1 MNHIPAQGKQIFI
14 ILFIENTHT
23 PEIMRTLVLLTIA
36 ALFASMPMKAQNA
49 SFAKEMTFASA
60 DVGNDFITDLKV
72 YPNPSTN
79 GYFNINFTNLSRES
93 AVNIKIYNL
102 IGKEVYSERIP
113 SGQDYDSTIRLN
125 ELPRGVYILEI
136 TNGAQKQTKRLSF
149 I

>member
-1 MNHIPAQGKQIFI
+1 
-14 ILFIENTHT
+14 
-23 PEIMRTLVLLTIA
+23 MRTLVLLTIA
-36 ALFASMPMKAQNA
+36 ALFASMPMTAQNVR
-49 SFAKEMTFASA
+49 FAKDMTFASA

-93 AVNIKIYNL
+93 AINIKIYNL

-136 TNGAQKQTKRLSF
+136 SNGGQKQTKRLSF

>member
-1 MNHIPAQGKQIFI
+1 
-14 ILFIENTHT
+14 
-23 PEIMRTLVLLTIA
+23 MRTLVLLTIA
-36 ALFASMPMKAQNA
+36 ALFASMPMKAQNV

-60 DVGNDFITDLKV
+60 DAGNDFITDLKV

-93 AVNIKIYNL
+93 TLNIKIYNL
-102 IGKEVYSERIP
+102 IGKEVYTERIP

-136 TNGAQKQTKRLSF
+136 SNGSQKQTKRLSF